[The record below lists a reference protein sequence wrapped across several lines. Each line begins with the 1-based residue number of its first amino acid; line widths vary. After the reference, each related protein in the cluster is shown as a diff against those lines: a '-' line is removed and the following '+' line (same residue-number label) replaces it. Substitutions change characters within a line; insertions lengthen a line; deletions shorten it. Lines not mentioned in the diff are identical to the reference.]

1 MWRER
6 KSRVGHRCCS
16 SVWTESDYTLHH
28 RCTVYG
34 TTSFIPASHS
44 TAVSIFID
52 KKRWKNYLIISFLGS
67 LVLWTADVI
76 TRRRRKRSENAAF
89 FNCLNFKIHRH
100 FPNLLT
106 LSNVVEL
113 SWSWIP
119 DYSSSERERKIRCRL
134 LTSSINYNRRFISKS
149 CSNGKEMYN

>member
-6 KSRVGHRCCS
+6 ESRVGHRCYS
-16 SVWTESDYTLHH
+16 SVWTERNIAAQCMGQPVLSQPLHV
-28 RCTVYG
+28 RQ
-34 TTSFIPASHS
+34 SAFSLIRK
-44 TAVSIFID
+44 D
-52 KKRWKNYLIISFLGS
+52 KKKYLINSFLGS

-76 TRRRRKRSENAAF
+76 TRRRLKRSENAEF
-89 FNCLNFKIHRH
+89 FNCLNFKIHRD

-134 LTSSINYNRRFISKS
+134 LTSSINYKRRSMSKS
-149 CSNGKEMYN
+149 CSNGKEMY